1 MSGKVIQY
9 NAAIFPKIMSFYLE
23 ATDTTSG
30 CFIDLPRGVSH
41 LYLSSLKASTNAREL
56 ELFEKYANGMAFTD
70 ADYDDV
76 IDYAFVPTHRPSTSM
91 DMRDRILEQF
101 GITLKSDGNRHW
113 FEILEDHIPEV
124 RGNTWDCILV
134 DLLHPRW
141 KVIIECFDFQKTFIR
156 KADDND

>member
-56 ELFEKYANGMAFTD
+56 ELFEKYANGMAFTEAD
-70 ADYDDV
+70 AKTCV
-76 IDYAFVPTHRPSTSM
+76 QKMKNFFAEVERLTTH
-91 DMRDRILEQF
+91 
-101 GITLKSDGNRHW
+101 
-113 FEILEDHIPEV
+113 
-124 RGNTWDCILV
+124 
-134 DLLHPRW
+134 
-141 KVIIECFDFQKTFIR
+141 
-156 KADDND
+156 